1 MKYKYFTDPGH
12 GWLKVSI
19 EELKSLGIADKVSSF
34 SYVKGEFAYLEEDC
48 DLPLF
53 LTAKF
58 GKDVLYE
65 DYKDQLISVRSNKT
79 SRIRRYEAYNGELFK
94 SLKIT
99 DDFTKYFQLE
109 IDYLRSNLHS
119 DISRI
124 ENRIFGMKHQ
134 LSSDNPL
141 FNPLGELQTLGTDI
155 DVSIAKLAQI
165 IKFKQRYVEWQKF
178 ISEKE
183 DTKKALA
190 KN

>member
-1 MKYKYFTDPGH
+1 MKYTYFTDPRY
-12 GWLKVSI
+12 GWLKVPI
-19 EELKSLGIADKVSSF
+19 EELKALGIADKISDC
-34 SYVKGEFAYLEEDC
+34 SYIKGAHAYLEEDY
-48 DLPLF
+48 DMPIF
-53 LTAKF
+53 LVEKF
-58 GKDVLYE
+58 GKDVLYD
-65 DYKDQLISVRSNKT
+65 DYKDQLISVRPNKT
-79 SRIRRYEAYNGELFK
+79 SRIRSYEAYNAELFK
-94 SLKIT
+94 SSKIT

-109 IDYLRSNLHS
+109 IDYLRSNSHS

-141 FNPLGELQTLGTDI
+141 FNPLSELQTLGTDI
-155 DVSIAKLAQI
+155 DASIAKLAQI

-183 DTKKALA
+183 DTKNALA